1 MSDDSTGSKD
11 QKTGETEDK
20 EDKKELSQVVQFDTG
35 ELIIKEGK
43 EERTMYILQKGRVR
57 VFKTYLGKKLTLG
70 VLGAG
75 EVFGELSFF
84 DGKERIAS
92 VEALESGQ
100 AIKVDARKVK
110 SDLDEMPAW
119 MKGIFKTVV
128 TRLRET
134 DEKLAL
140 LQNKYDTS
148 NPTGKATVLV
158 EDIFNEV
165 ARVNKIFR
173 LYFNLHPEVL
183 DGENLEQAIKDLD
196 FLFVGSFV
204 KAERIFDFYEKN
216 NLISLTEEDNKRSFK
231 LNSEE
236 IDQFDSYLDE
246 QRNSDQISFFSRTSL
261 TIMGD
266 IIQII
271 PNNLQESEEKTPLIE
286 VVDESKMTSMMGYE
300 AFFKELKSF
309 KLTSGSPAKITITL
323 GDLQR
328 HYRYQKVMSIFNLTM
343 E

>member
-1 MSDDSTGSKD
+1 MSEDSSAENNDQNDDK
-11 QKTGETEDK
+11 GENE
-20 EDKKELSQVVQFDTG
+20 KELSQVVHFDAG

-43 EERTMYILQKGRVR
+43 EERTMYILKKGRVR

-70 VLGAG
+70 VLGTG

-110 SDLDEMPAW
+110 SDLDQMPAW

-140 LQNKYDTS
+140 LQNKYDTT
-148 NPTGKATVLV
+148 NATGKATVLV

-165 ARVNKIFR
+165 ARVNKIFK
-173 LYFNLHPEVL
+173 LYFNLHPEL
-183 DGENLEQAIKDLD
+183 TDGDNLEQAIRDLD

-216 NLISLTEEDNKRSFK
+216 NLITLSEKDGKKVFI

-236 IDQFDSYLDE
+236 INNFDAYLDE
-246 QRNSDQISFFSRTSL
+246 QRGADQISFFSRTSL
-261 TIMGD
+261 SIIGD

-271 PNNLQESEEKTPLIE
+271 PNNLQESEENTPLIE
-286 VVDESKMTSMMGYE
+286 VVDESKMTSMNGYE
-300 AFFKELKSF
+300 SFLKELKNF
-309 KLTSGSPAKITITL
+309 KLAAGNPAKITITL

>member
-1 MSDDSTGSKD
+1 MSEDSSNIKNQND
-11 QKTGETEDK
+11 EEN
-20 EDKKELSQVVQFDTG
+20 ENKKELSQVVHFDVG

-43 EERTMYILQKGRVR
+43 EERTMYILKKGRVR

-92 VEALESGQ
+92 VEAVESGQ

-140 LQNKYDTS
+140 LQNKYDTT
-148 NPTGKATVLV
+148 NATGKATVLV

-173 LYFNLHPEVL
+173 LYFNLHPEVI
-183 DGENLEQAIKDLD
+183 DGENLEQTLKDLD
-196 FLFVGSFV
+196 FLLVGSFV
-204 KAERIFDFYEKN
+204 KSERIFDFYEKN
-216 NLISLTEEDNKRSFK
+216 NLISLSEEENKKTFK

-246 QRNSDQISFFSRTSL
+246 QRNSDQISFFSRGSL
-261 TIMGD
+261 SIMGD

-286 VVDESKMTSMMGYE
+286 VVDESKMISMNGYD
-300 AFFKELKSF
+300 AFVKELKGF
-309 KLTSGSPAKITITL
+309 KLATGNPVKITITL
-323 GDLQR
+323 GELQR